1 MGSLFWELLA
11 LGGAFC
17 HWDFVCP
24 QFPLV
29 VWWFVS
35 AVCFAG
41 LFRLPFALARSCW
54 ATRGLMSK
62 LPTVVVLGWS
72 QFGLNLVGPVSFGGS
87 KPVLTSAR
95 VTRSD
100 SQ

>member
-17 HWDFVCP
+17 RWDFVCP

-41 LFRLPFALARSCW
+41 LFVSLVCLFRWFVSLAVW
-54 ATRGLMSK
+54 TGAQL
-62 LPTVVVLGWS
+62 LGDER
-72 QFGLNLVGPVSFGGS
+72 P
-87 KPVLTSAR
+87 
-95 VTRSD
+95 D
-100 SQ
+100 E